1 MKPKKLLENI
11 YYAAKHHQERSGMIK
26 DDLLRDDLERCKA
39 RGSYDAYAHI
49 VQMITHNDTIG
60 IADYKKVFKME
71 ETFPKKL
78 Y

>member
-1 MKPKKLLENI
+1 MTHKKLLKNI
-11 YYAAKHHQERSGMIK
+11 YYAAKHHQELNDGLRN
-26 DDLLRDDLERCKA
+26 DLLRSEILRAKNE
-39 RGSYDAYAHI
+39 GLHDAYAHI
-49 VQMITHNDTIG
+49 VQMVIYSDRIG